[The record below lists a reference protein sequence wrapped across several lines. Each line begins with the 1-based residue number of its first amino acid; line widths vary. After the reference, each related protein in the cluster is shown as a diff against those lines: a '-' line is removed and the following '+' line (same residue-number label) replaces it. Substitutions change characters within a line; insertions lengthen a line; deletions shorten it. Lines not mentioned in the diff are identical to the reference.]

1 MLHSPME
8 FCEASLSGW
17 PYLLDELKASLRWS
31 IDCLDLILEHV
42 SGRKRLNVVQRHNI
56 QSFISSLFNVILN
69 LQSPVIFYE
78 RSIWN
83 KGDTDPDPGTV
94 IVMCVDVLARISGK
108 HALYQ
113 MEAWHIAQSSR
124 IPSAFFRDFH
134 LLKLSE
140 ALVPDDSST
149 VPNNQIS
156 NSVVA
161 SKHFSGIDRQY
172 SIDLFAACCRL
183 LHIVLKHHKTEY
195 ERCIAILQAS
205 VGVLLHCLERVD
217 ANAVV
222 RKGFF

>member
-1 MLHSPME
+1 
-8 FCEASLSGW
+8 
-17 PYLLDELKASLRWS
+17 
-31 IDCLDLILEHV
+31 
-42 SGRKRLNVVQRHNI
+42 
-56 QSFISSLFNVILN
+56 
-69 LQSPVIFYE
+69 
-78 RSIWN
+78 
-83 KGDTDPDPGTV
+83 
-94 IVMCVDVLARISGK
+94 
-108 HALYQ
+108 

-172 SIDLFAACCRL
+172 SNDLFAACCRL

-222 RKGFF
+222 RKDKASKDVFGPHCSQFLSNYDGFIQDMALVKQEGNFWYLRLFVVMMFMSFLVSLIDITD